1 MIVVTTDEV
10 PGYAI
15 SAVLGEVFGL
25 TVRSLKFAAGLR
37 IMQQALSP
45 AAEIPELTSF
55 LLQGRNEAMGRM
67 LYEAHER
74 GANAVVGMR
83 FDTNHM
89 MEQLA
94 EVCVYGTAVRVEPV
108 TEDARRQLAELA
120 QTGGQMPH
128 TQRYRASVP

>member
-10 PGYAI
+10 PGYTI
-15 SAVLGEVFGL
+15 SAVHGEVFGQ

-67 LYEAHER
+67 LFEAHER

-83 FDTNHM
+83 FDSNQM
-89 MEQLA
+89 MEQLV
-94 EVCVYGTAVRVEPV
+94 EVCVYGTAVRIEPV
-108 TEDARRQLAELA
+108 TEEARRQLAALA
-120 QTGGQMPH
+120 QSGGQMPH
-128 TQRYRASVP
+128 TQRYRAIVP

>member
-1 MIVVTTDEV
+1 MIVVTTDEI

-15 SAVLGEVFGL
+15 RTVLGEVFGL
-25 TVRSLKFAAGLR
+25 TVRSLKIAAGFK
-37 IMQQALSP
+37 IMQQAFGP

-67 LYEAHER
+67 LYDAHAR

-83 FDTNHM
+83 FDTNEM
-89 MEQLA
+89 LQQIT
-94 EVCVYGTAVRVEPV
+94 EVCAYGTAVVIEPV
-108 TEDARRQLAELA
+108 TDGARRQFAALA
-120 QTGGQMPH
+120 QSGGQMPH